1 MQSYLKS
8 RTEPMASA
16 EVAAPPLFLNGPI
29 TRIRQKRVLWAFG
42 LTCLL
47 SMATGLSPYHGPLE
61 SFALG
66 LSFPGAGFLHWAGS
80 DSSTQRLALLYAS
93 GAGTAFATALL
104 LWFATGNVLLLP
116 LVWIGAALLA
126 GNPAM
131 LGLDGRSAAILE
143 PVDTVLPAILAFV
156 AGVAHWRVNRWRAP
170 PLPKANGFQRQYACP
185 DPADEISL
193 DQLKQLR
200 LLLDRALQPVDQF
213 NGFEWRDQFQ
223 TAAVR
228 YQINFISYAL
238 SMAQRNFAPAATAY
252 LAEAQRRLL
261 LKQGDPR
268 IWRYWA
274 IENAWGNLRRDRDP
288 IQRDNIMYSGFVA
301 AQMAYAGLTED
312 LQLFDR
318 QGEWQRYSLAEMTA
332 LLAEQYRGAS
342 YGLLPCEPNWIYPL
356 CNMIAGS
363 AVLACD
369 RRMGRNEWSSVAQGF
384 RENLTQEFAGPD
396 GGYVAF
402 RSALT
407 GFGPARL
414 GGTVMQALP
423 CLFLNSLFPDLA
435 TAQWDHVRSDLA
447 KQDWGRAFWP
457 IDVGNYGLSR
467 ASSYAASAAA
477 AVEMGDGDTARAL
490 LDRLEADCPAKIIG
504 GVAHREKASL
514 WAHALEMM
522 ALLGCEGGLR
532 RIVNEP
538 LPPANSGL
546 HLSGVSYGDVL
557 IGEARCPDRDTLKL
571 VLHPAADHCRTMIE
585 VSGLRPERHYRTGL
599 SDTAFVKSDCNGEAN
614 IPLTLSG
621 RTALHIVPVI

>member
-1 MQSYLKS
+1 MQSYWKD
-8 RTEPMASA
+8 RTNLLPLAEMATR
-16 EVAAPPLFLNGPI
+16 PLFLNGPI
-29 TRIRQKRVLWAFG
+29 TRVRQKRTFWTFG

-47 SMATGLSPYHGPLE
+47 SIGVNLATHDGPLVG
-61 SFALG
+61 FALG
-66 LSFPGAGFLHWAGS
+66 LSFPGAGFLHWAGP
-80 DSSTQRLALLYAS
+80 DSATQGLALLYALA
-93 GAGTAFATALL
+93 AGFAFLLALL

-116 LVWIGAALLA
+116 LVWGGAALLA
-126 GNPAM
+126 GNPAL
-131 LGLDGRSAAILE
+131 LGLDGHSAAIW
-143 PVDTVLPAILAFV
+143 PRADTMLPTTLAFI
-156 AGVAHWRVNRWRAP
+156 AGIAIWRVNRWRSP
-170 PLPKANGFQRQYACP
+170 PLPKARDVQPRYAC
-185 DPADEISL
+185 ADLAEEIPL

-200 LLLDRALQPVDQF
+200 LLLDRSLQPVDQF

-228 YQINFISYAL
+228 YQINFTSYAL

-252 LAEAQRRLL
+252 LIEAQRRLL

-274 IENAWGNLRRDRDP
+274 IQNAWGNLRRDRDP
-288 IQRDNIMYSGFVA
+288 VQRDNIMYSGFVA

-312 LQLFDR
+312 LRLFDR
-318 QGEWQRYSLAEMTA
+318 QGEWRRYSLAEMTV
-332 LLAEQYRGAS
+332 LLADQYRSAS

-369 RRMGRNEWSSVAQGF
+369 RRTGRNEWKTIVRGF
-384 RENLTQEFAGPD
+384 RESLTQEFAGPD

-407 GFGPARL
+407 GLGPARL

-423 CLFLNSLFPDLA
+423 CLFLNGLFPDLA
-435 TAQWDHVRSDLA
+435 SAQWDHVRSDLA
-447 KQDWGRAFWP
+447 KRDWGRAFWP

-490 LDRLEADCPAKIIG
+490 LDRLDAECPAQIID

-514 WAHALEMM
+514 WAHALELM
-522 ALLGCEGGLR
+522 ALLGCTDGLR
-532 RIVNEP
+532 RIVNKP
-538 LPPANSGL
+538 LPPASAGP
-546 HLSGVSYGDVL
+546 HLSGASYGDVL
-557 IGEARCPDRDTLKL
+557 IAEARCRDHHTLKL
-571 VLHPAADHCRTMIE
+571 VLYPAAEHCRTMIE

-599 SDTAFVKSDCNGEAN
+599 CDTAFVKSDPNGDAN

>member
-1 MQSYLKS
+1 
-8 RTEPMASA
+8 
-16 EVAAPPLFLNGPI
+16 VAAGLVFL
-29 TRIRQKRVLWAFG
+29 L
-42 LTCLL
+42 
-47 SMATGLSPYHGPLE
+47 
-61 SFALG
+61 
-66 LSFPGAGFLHWAGS
+66 
-80 DSSTQRLALLYAS
+80 
-93 GAGTAFATALL
+93 ALL

-116 LVWIGAALLA
+116 LAWGGAALLA
-126 GNPAM
+126 GHPAL
-131 LGLDGRSAAILE
+131 LGLDGRSAAIL
-143 PVDTVLPAILAFV
+143 PRADMMLPTTLAFISGI
-156 AGVAHWRVNRWRAP
+156 AIWRVDRWRSP
-170 PLPKANGFQRQYACP
+170 PLPNEISAQPRYVCN

-200 LLLDRALQPVDQF
+200 LLLDRSLQPVDQF

-238 SMAQRNFAPAATAY
+238 SMVQRNFAPAATAY

-288 IQRDNIMYSGFVA
+288 VQRDNIMYSGFVA

-312 LQLFDR
+312 LRLFDR
-318 QGEWQRYSLAEMTA
+318 QGEWRRYSLAEMTV
-332 LLAEQYRGAS
+332 LLAGQYRSAS

-369 RRMGRNEWSSVAQGF
+369 QQTGRNEWKTIARRF
-384 RENLTQEFAGPD
+384 RESLTQEFAGPD

-423 CLFLNSLFPDLA
+423 CLFLNGLFPDLA
-435 TAQWDHVRSDLA
+435 SAQWDRVRSDLA
-447 KQDWGRAFWP
+447 KRDWGRAFWP

-490 LDRLEADCPAKIIG
+490 LDRLEAECPAKIIG

-514 WAHALEMM
+514 WAHALELM
-522 ALLGCEGGLR
+522 ALSGCTDGLR
-532 RIVNEP
+532 RIVNKP
-538 LPPANSGL
+538 LPPASAGP
-546 HLSGVSYGDVL
+546 HLSGAAYGDVL
-557 IGEARCPDRDTLKL
+557 IAQARCPDRDTLKL
-571 VLHPAADHCRTMIE
+571 VLHPAAGDCRTMIE
-585 VSGLRPERHYRTGL
+585 VSGLRPDRHYRTGL
-599 SDTAFVKSDCNGEAN
+599 CDPAFVKSDPNGDAN